1 MEVQTGVMVRKESVR
16 FNTDLSRRLLLAG
29 LLVHLLLYKP
39 PPALHWALVR
49 LCPRSGHSK
58 PLPCTGTTLRATV
71 GTRRTGACVVHPE
84 VEEDVCADTGKVDA
98 GFQGTSSVVVV
109 REQRLAGER
118 SPGDPGEGPPAGR
131 GRCQSLSQEHMCCV
145 SDAQER
151 ADGGLVGRKAVKQ

>member
-1 MEVQTGVMVRKESVR
+1 MEVQTGVMFRKETVR

-98 GFQGTSSVVVV
+98 GFQGTSSGEVV

-118 SPGDPGEGPPAGR
+118 SPGDLGEGPPAGR

>member
-98 GFQGTSSVVVV
+98 GFQGTSSGEVV